1 MMQVIDLKGRSGAA
15 YRFRLVADSGELP
28 AHAGNL
34 AIVRGSG
41 SNLEV
46 LACGTRRSLLELEPA
61 WAELT
66 KDDARVY
73 VRLNVSRTTR
83 LGEHDD
89 LVDALTPSRVMLE
102 AD

>member
-1 MMQVIDLKGRSGAA
+1 MQVIDLKGRSGAA
-15 YRFRLVADSGELP
+15 YRFRFVSESSELP

-41 SNLEV
+41 RDLQV
-46 LACGTRRSLLELEPA
+46 LACGTRRSLIELAPA
-61 WAELT
+61 WDELT
-66 KDDARVY
+66 SDGARIY

-83 LGEHDD
+83 LGEHED
-89 LVDALTPSRVMLE
+89 LVDVLSPPRLMLE